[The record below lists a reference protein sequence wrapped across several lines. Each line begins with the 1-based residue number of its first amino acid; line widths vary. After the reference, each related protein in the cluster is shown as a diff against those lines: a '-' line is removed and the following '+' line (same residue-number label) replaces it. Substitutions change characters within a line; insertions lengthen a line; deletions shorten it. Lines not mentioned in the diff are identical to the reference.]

1 MLGHEDLT
9 QTIVVQ
15 PDGTFIYPLIGRVKA
30 GDLTPKELERKITT
44 LLAQGFVRNP
54 QVTVSV
60 QEYRSKTVF
69 VVGEVS
75 RPGSYSMSGRMTVLE
90 LLSKAGPTS
99 AAGVEVVIV
108 RPKVRRDRTS
118 RARRSERGAQTPTS
132 AARRTSSA

>member
-1 MLGHEDLT
+1 MVGASPRFSWKPTTLPSDS

-60 QEYRSKTVF
+60 QEYRSKVVF

-75 RPGSYSMSGRMTVLE
+75 RPGTYPLAGETTVVE
-90 LLSKAGPTS
+90 LLS
-99 AAGVEVVIV
+99 
-108 RPKVRRDRTS
+108 
-118 RARRSERGAQTPTS
+118 RAVKGRSPMV
-132 AARRTSSA
+132 